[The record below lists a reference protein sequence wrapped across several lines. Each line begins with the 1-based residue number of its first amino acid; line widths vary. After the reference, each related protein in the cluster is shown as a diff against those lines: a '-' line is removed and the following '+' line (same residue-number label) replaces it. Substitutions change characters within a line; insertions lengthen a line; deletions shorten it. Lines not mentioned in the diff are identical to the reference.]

1 MASGVRVTLTQRQA
15 ATAYGQRLVHTILAL
30 SHDGNLSLEEV
41 AGLTAVLRD
50 GPADMNAVP
59 FLRAI
64 CRDILADNEFD
75 DMEAYRLRRAM
86 ERAVP
91 KAVRMKVSELLS
103 GLGLPSDEDEGPF
116 GGARTWRNDPATAR
130 QLDYIRNLGGCADAE
145 MTKGAAARLIDALLQ
160 RRPPTPRQVM
170 VMRFFDRLDL
180 ASKTKEEISAWIDDL
195 YAQHE
200 SYERAWDR
208 FKLDIGDDRTIQ
220 DPTIV
225 PLGAYRQYIKAK
237 STTEAARTPPSVNR
251 VSQASSREVRSSGGW
266 LTKFMRWLIGAR

>member
-15 ATAYGQRLVHTILAL
+15 ATAYGQRLVHTILAM

-86 ERAVP
+86 ERVVP

-116 GGARTWRNDPATAR
+116 GGARAWRNDPATAR

-145 MTKGAAARLIDALLQ
+145 MKKGEAARLIDALLQ

-200 SYERAWDR
+200 SFERAWDI
-208 FKLDIGDDRTIQ
+208 FKLEIGDDRTIQ

-225 PLGAYRQYIKAK
+225 PLGAYRKYIKAK
-237 STTEAARTPPSVNR
+237 SATQAVRTPKSANR
-251 VSQASSREVRSSGGW
+251 GSQASSREVRSSGGW
-266 LTKFMRWLIGAR
+266 LAKFLRWLTGTR